1 MNCFGYTCVRFV
13 NSFIYGIIMDELEN
27 DIYSE
32 PSDQNIAHLID
43 EYVRKFYSASG
54 EEVIR
59 VRHNIWAVREA
70 SYFFNIIVTSLLIVF
85 DAILFDYLPEKK
97 ARFFEELLSLNAHR
111 AKASKLCLVKERIH
125 LRIIRGLEDFDYSEF
140 VAHVEE
146 YREIFPDIREKLLE
160 KYYPDEE

>member
-1 MNCFGYTCVRFV
+1 MQ
-13 NSFIYGIIMDELEN
+13 ELEN

-43 EYVRKFYSASG
+43 DYVKRFYSKSG

-70 SYFFNIIVTSLLIVF
+70 SYSFNIIVTSLLIVF
-85 DAILFDYLPEKK
+85 DAILFDHLPEQKGVL
-97 ARFFEELLSLNAHR
+97 FEELLSLNAHR
-111 AKASKLCLVKERIH
+111 AKTSKLCLVKERIQ
-125 LRIIRGLEDFDYSEF
+125 LRIVRGLEDFDYSEF

-146 YREIFPDIREKLLE
+146 YREIFPDIREQLLN
-160 KYYPDEE
+160 KYYPGEE